1 MTIKDIINKRANGE
15 DVPDFKYDGR
25 VYKSENEYGYI
36 TDDEGDS
43 LLETICTDFSNL
55 NNEVEI
61 IKKKN
66 RVTKEDID
74 KILAKTF
81 IKVEKYG
88 DKTTVLMATLPN
100 DFVIVVSSSCIDPIN
115 YDSTVGE
122 KNCMNK
128 LVDKI
133 YELEGY
139 RLQCEISVGGK
150 NE

>member
-15 DVPDFKYDGR
+15 EVPDFKYDGR
-25 VYKSENEYGYI
+25 TYRSDNRYGYI

-55 NNEVEI
+55 NGEVEI

-66 RVTKEDID
+66 RITKNDID
-74 KILAKTF
+74 NILAGIS
-81 IKVEKYG
+81 IKVQKYG
-88 DKTTVLMATLPN
+88 NKTTVLMATLPN
-100 DFVIVVSSSCIDPIN
+100 DFVIVVSSSCIDPAN
-115 YDSTVGE
+115 YDSVVGE

-128 LVDKI
+128 LIDKI

-139 RLQCEISVGGK
+139 RLQCEISAGDK
-150 NE
+150 SE